1 MLNHRSPDGSCILT
15 NSNDNIL
22 RLFEL
27 PEDYNKRDSSAEF
40 VSVASLHY

>member
-1 MLNHRSPDGSCILT
+1 MLNHRSPDGSYILT

-27 PEDYNKRDSSAEF
+27 PENYDKHDSSVEF
-40 VSVASLHY
+40 VSIARLFY